1 VDAIRRA
8 SVAIISFPASGF
20 AYMTRQAYQD
30 QQHLY
35 SHNIILPARKTT
47 LVLTS
52 ENTRPN
58 PTFAA

>member
-1 VDAIRRA
+1 VDAISRA

-30 QQHLY
+30 QHLY
-35 SHNIILPARKTT
+35 SHNIILPARNTT
-47 LVLTS
+47 LALTS